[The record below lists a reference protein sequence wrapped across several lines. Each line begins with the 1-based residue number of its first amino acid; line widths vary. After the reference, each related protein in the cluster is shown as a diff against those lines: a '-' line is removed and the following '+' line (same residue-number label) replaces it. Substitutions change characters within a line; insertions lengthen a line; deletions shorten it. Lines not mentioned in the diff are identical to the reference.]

1 MSKSNKKKEE
11 ARLTKKGRAGS
22 RQLLL
27 QALYQYQLNG
37 DGFDVLFSQL
47 KQTKEFSQI
56 DQTHFKYLLQEILK
70 NLDKLDKISS
80 KHLDRPR
87 EQLDP
92 IERAII
98 WIGLIGSSCSLGLS
112 KCLDEILSN
121 LSRFFRISCKRYLKC
136 VWSICENSLVCFN
149 CENNT
154 SKPSP
159 LS

>member
-11 ARLTKKGRAGS
+11 ARLTKKGRSGS

-27 QALYQYQLNG
+27 QALYQHQLNG

-47 KQTKEFSQI
+47 KQTKEFSRI

-70 NLDKLDKISS
+70 NPDKLDKISS
-80 KHLDRPR
+80 KHSDRPN

-98 WIGLIGSSCSLGLS
+98 WIGLIELLSDQDIPVNVVINEAIELAKTYGSEDSYQFVNGV
-112 KCLDEILSN
+112 LDA
-121 LSRFFRISCKRYLKC
+121 FLK
-136 VWSICENSLVCFN
+136 ENS
-149 CENNT
+149 
-154 SKPSP
+154 SK
-159 LS
+159 

>member
-1 MSKSNKKKEE
+1 MSKSNKKQEE
-11 ARLTKKGRAGS
+11 ARVTKKGRSGS

-56 DQTHFKYLLQEILK
+56 DQTYFKSLLKEILK
-70 NLDKLDKISS
+70 NPEKLDKISS
-80 KHLDRPR
+80 KHSDRPN

-98 WIGLIGSSCSLGLS
+98 WIGLIELLSHQDTPAIVVINEAIELAKIYGAQDSYQFINGVLDSFLNEHSL
-112 KCLDEILSN
+112 
-121 LSRFFRISCKRYLKC
+121 R
-136 VWSICENSLVCFN
+136 
-149 CENNT
+149 
-154 SKPSP
+154 
-159 LS
+159 

>member
-11 ARLTKKGRAGS
+11 TRLTKKGRSGS

-70 NLDKLDKISS
+70 NPDKLDKISS
-80 KHLDRPR
+80 KYLDRPR

-98 WIGLIGSSCSLGLS
+98 WIGLIELLS
-112 KCLDEILSN
+112 HQDTPENVVINEAIELAKIYGAQDSYQFINGVLDAFLK
-121 LSRFFRISCKRYLKC
+121 KR
-136 VWSICENSLVCFN
+136 
-149 CENNT
+149 
-154 SKPSP
+154 SP
-159 LS
+159 K

>member
-11 ARLTKKGRAGS
+11 ARLTKKGRSGS

-37 DGFDVLFSQL
+37 DDFDVLFSQS
-47 KQTKEFSQI
+47 KQTEEFSRI

-70 NLDKLDKISS
+70 NPDKLDKISS
-80 KHLDRPR
+80 KHSDRPN

-98 WIGLIGSSCSLGLS
+98 WIGIIELLS
-112 KCLDEILSN
+112 DQDIPVNVVINEAIELAKIYGAQDSYQFVNGVLDA
-121 LSRFFRISCKRYLKC
+121 FLK
-136 VWSICENSLVCFN
+136 EHA
-149 CENNT
+149 
-154 SKPSP
+154 SK
-159 LS
+159 